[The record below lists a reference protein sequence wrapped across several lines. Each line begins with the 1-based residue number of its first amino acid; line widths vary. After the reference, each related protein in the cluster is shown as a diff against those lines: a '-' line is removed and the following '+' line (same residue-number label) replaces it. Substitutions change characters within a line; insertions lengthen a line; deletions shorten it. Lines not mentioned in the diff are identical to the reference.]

1 MEKLIPMEGIFE
13 ILEQNEFQQPEDP
26 FPLARMKDSFQL
38 DEKNIGINV
47 WYLHKSPAEMS
58 EK

>member
-26 FPLARMKDSFQL
+26 FPLARMKDLFQ
-38 DEKNIGINV
+38 
-47 WYLHKSPAEMS
+47 
-58 EK
+58 